1 MEDNIKELPFEE
13 KVKEEK
19 EDYKAKQKKYR
30 DMYKN
35 RGKMVWVS
43 KLPDREILGKKVKN
57 PLNKGRTY
65 VKKEQE
71 NVSMG

>member
-1 MEDNIKELPFEE
+1 MEDNVKELPFEE
-13 KVKEEK
+13 KEVK

-43 KLPDREILGKKVKN
+43 KLPDRDLFGKKIKN

-71 NVSMG
+71 NVPMG